1 MPWIRQVPTQDIIMD
16 IQNADN
22 NVSNVKPIPD
32 SVETAVNTIT
42 YANTAISQLDTITS
56 TYFQPFRTFN
66 TVVTGISDVRP
77 PK

>member
-22 NVSNVKPIPD
+22 NVPNVKPIPG

-42 YANTAISQLDTITS
+42 YANTAIIQLDTITS

-66 TVVTGISDVRP
+66 TVVTISDVRP
-77 PK
+77 SK